1 MKRIFLYAYDRINF
15 GDDLFI
21 RTICRRYKN
30 VKFYIW
36 SYKYNKDV
44 FKNIKNLIVIDKN
57 SRPLKFLE
65 NKITPLFSR
74 YYAFMEKRCDAIVYI
89 GGSIF
94 IEYDNW
100 QQSFVWWDYEALNRK
115 FYILGANFGPYKTEE
130 YRNKLASILNNVE
143 DICFRDK
150 YSYNLFSNIKKV
162 RYAPDILFNY
172 QYKTTETKKQIF
184 ISVIDCLGRDSG
196 LDKLCDKE
204 ENYINLLLKYI
215 GIYVN
220 KGYTVVLSSFC
231 KIENDEK
238 TINKI
243 LDRIDSNVERS
254 VKIVNYNGENT
265 DDVVSAMAES
275 KFVIA
280 SRFHGTVLGF
290 ALDKPVLPIVYS
302 DKTINI
308 LKDLSFKGRYIDIRK
323 INSESYV
330 ELDNNYD
337 FQRIADIQQIRK
349 DSEKHFEKLD
359 KLLLE

>member
-74 YYAFMEKRCDAIVYI
+74 YYSFMEKRCDAIVYI

-130 YRNKLASILNNVE
+130 YRNKLASIFNNVQ

-150 YSYNLFSNIKKV
+150 YSYNLFSDVKKV

-172 QYKTTETKKQIF
+172 PCKTTETKKQIF
-184 ISVIDCLGRDSG
+184 ISVIDCLSRESG

-275 KFVIA
+275 EFVIA

-323 INSESYV
+323 INSEPYV

>member
-1 MKRIFLYAYDRINF
+1 MKKIFLYAYDRINF

-21 RTICRRYKN
+21 RTICSRYPK
-30 VKFYIW
+30 VKFYLW
-36 SYKYNKDV
+36 SKKYNEKVFSDV
-44 FKNIKNLIVIDKN
+44 KNLKVLDQE
-57 SRPLKFLE
+57 SKFLTTLQ
-65 NKITPLFSR
+65 KVHPSLYPR
-74 YYAFMEKRCDAIVYI
+74 YKSKMERKCDAVVYI

-100 QQSFVWWDYEALNRK
+100 EQILTWWDYEALNRK

-130 YRNKLASILNNVE
+130 YRNKLASILNNTQDV
-143 DICFRDK
+143 CFRDK
-150 YSYNLFSNIKKV
+150 YSYNLFSDVKKV

-172 QYKTTETKKQIF
+172 QYKKTETKKQIF
-184 ISVIDCLGRDSG
+184 ISVIDCLSRNSG

-215 GIYVN
+215 ESYVH

-238 TINKI
+238 AINKI
-243 LDRIDSNVERS
+243 LDRIDSNVKES
-254 VKIVNYNGENT
+254 VKILNYDGVNTE
-265 DDVVSAMAES
+265 DIIKAIAES
-275 KFVIA
+275 ELVIA

-302 DKTINI
+302 NKTINI
-308 LKDLSFKGRYIDIRK
+308 LKDLSFSGKYIDIRK
-323 INSESYV
+323 INSESYI

-359 KLLLE
+359 NLLEK

>member
-1 MKRIFLYAYDRINF
+1 MKKIFLYAYDRINF

-21 RTICRRYKN
+21 RTICSRYPK
-30 VKFYIW
+30 VKFYLW
-36 SYKYNKDV
+36 SKKYNEKVFSDV
-44 FKNIKNLIVIDKN
+44 KNLKVLDQE
-57 SRPLKFLE
+57 SKFLTTLQ
-65 NKITPLFSR
+65 KVHPSLYPR
-74 YYAFMEKRCDAIVYI
+74 YKSKMERKCDAVVYI

-100 QQSFVWWDYEALNRK
+100 EQILTWWDYEALNRK

-130 YRNKLASILNNVE
+130 YRNKLASILNNTQDV
-143 DICFRDK
+143 CFRDK
-150 YSYNLFSNIKKV
+150 YSYNLFSDVKKV

-172 QYKTTETKKQIF
+172 DYEKKEIKKQIF
-184 ISVIDCLGRDSG
+184 ISVIDCLSRNSG

-215 GIYVN
+215 ESYVH

-238 TINKI
+238 AINKI
-243 LDRIDSNVERS
+243 LDRIDSNVKES
-254 VKIVNYNGENT
+254 VKILNYDGVNTE
-265 DDVVSAMAES
+265 DIIKAIAES
-275 KFVIA
+275 ELVIA

-302 DKTINI
+302 NKTINI
-308 LKDLSFKGRYIDIRK
+308 LKDLSFSGKYIDIRK
-323 INSESYV
+323 INSESYI

-359 KLLLE
+359 NLLEK

>member
-74 YYAFMEKRCDAIVYI
+74 YYSFMEKRCDAIVYI

-130 YRNKLASILNNVE
+130 YRNKLASIFNNVQ

-150 YSYNLFSNIKKV
+150 YSYNLFSDVKKV

-172 QYKTTETKKQIF
+172 QCKTTETKKQIF
-184 ISVIDCLGRDSG
+184 ISVIDCLSRESG

-204 ENYINLLLKYI
+204 ENYINILLKYI

-238 TINKI
+238 AINKI

-265 DDVVSAMAES
+265 DNVVSAMAES
-275 KFVIA
+275 EFVIA

>member
-1 MKRIFLYAYDRINF
+1 MRKIFLYAYDRINL

-21 RTICRRYKN
+21 RTICSRYPK
-30 VKFYIW
+30 VKFYLW
-36 SYKYNKDV
+36 SKKYNEKVFSDV
-44 FKNIKNLIVIDKN
+44 KNLKVLDQE
-57 SRPLKFLE
+57 SKFLTTLQ
-65 NKITPLFSR
+65 KVHPSLYPR
-74 YYAFMEKRCDAIVYI
+74 YKSKMERKCDAVVYI

-100 QQSFVWWDYEALNRK
+100 EQILTWWDYEALNRK

-130 YRNKLASILNNVE
+130 YRNKLASILNNTQDV
-143 DICFRDK
+143 CFRDK
-150 YSYNLFSNIKKV
+150 YSYNLFSDVKKV

-172 QYKTTETKKQIF
+172 QYKKTETKKQIF
-184 ISVIDCLGRDSG
+184 ISVIDCLSRNSG

-215 GIYVN
+215 ESYVH

-238 TINKI
+238 AINKI
-243 LDRIDSNVERS
+243 LDRIDSNVKES
-254 VKIVNYNGENT
+254 VKILNYDGVNTE
-265 DDVVSAMAES
+265 DIIKAIAES
-275 KFVIA
+275 ELVIA

-302 DKTINI
+302 NKTINI
-308 LKDLSFKGRYIDIRK
+308 LKDLSFSGKYIDIRK
-323 INSESYV
+323 INSESYI

-359 KLLLE
+359 NLLEK